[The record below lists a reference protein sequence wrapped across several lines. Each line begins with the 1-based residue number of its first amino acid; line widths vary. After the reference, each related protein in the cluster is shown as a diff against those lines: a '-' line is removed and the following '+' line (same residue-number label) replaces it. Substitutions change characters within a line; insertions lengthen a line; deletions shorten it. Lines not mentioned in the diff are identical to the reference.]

1 MLISVGNYV
10 RVKEG
15 VHDDSMGASREGL
28 VVQHITSRA
37 SRLPDQFLVMF
48 PNKAF
53 LKFHVSQ
60 LEIVSPNAEK

>member
-1 MLISVGNYV
+1 MISVGDYV

-15 VHDDSMGASREGL
+15 VHDDSMGTSRQGL
-28 VVQHITSRA
+28 VVQHITPRA
-37 SRLPDQFLVMF
+37 SRIPDQFLVMF

-60 LEIVSPNAEK
+60 LEIVSPNAEE